1 MNCSNEVKSMNIANC
16 GVKRIKRDNKNPIL
30 FKYSYL
36 PFVYFNIVYVVN
48 KPLSK
53 FEFIKKENKI

>member
-1 MNCSNEVKSMNIANC
+1 MNRNNEVKSMNIANC

-30 FKYSYL
+30 LKYSYL
-36 PFVYFNIVYVVN
+36 PFVYFNVVYVVN

-53 FEFIKKENKI
+53 F